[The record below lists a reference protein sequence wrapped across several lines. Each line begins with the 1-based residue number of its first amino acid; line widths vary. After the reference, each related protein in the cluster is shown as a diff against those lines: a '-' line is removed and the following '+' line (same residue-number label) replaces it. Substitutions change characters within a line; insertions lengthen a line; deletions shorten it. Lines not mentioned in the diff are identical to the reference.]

1 MYSLLAAASVNV
13 NEGMALLDW
22 AIVGGMIALLI
33 GILLYCN
40 RFMHS
45 AADFLAASRCAGRYL
60 LSISQGIAGFAVVN
74 SVATFEMFYKAGFAS
89 TWWAMLTAP
98 IGLVLSLVAWVTY
111 RLRETRCFTLAQFY
125 EVRYSRKF
133 RVTAGIITWTSG
145 VVNYGIFPAVS
156 VRFFMFFCRLPEY
169 YPLWGINWDVYAVLL
184 TIAIGL
190 GLFFAT
196 CGGQIAIMVTDFV
209 QGVFCNICF
218 IIFIFFIFKLGDWD
232 VSGGYV
238 SWAQIEDS
246 LIDTNGI
253 SQINPFN
260 AGKLKDFNYWYFLIG
275 IIGTLYSRGAWQGG
289 MGYAAA
295 AKNPHESKMAGILAT
310 WRGLAQGLM
319 IMLFPLALIVIMKHP
334 AFYDLAQI
342 IEDTLAQTK
351 DAQLREQGLV
361 PTGLSLIMPNGLLG
375 LFVAVMFAAMLS
387 TDDTYMHSWGSIF
400 IQDVVMPF
408 KKKAFS
414 PKQHIWALRLSVVG
428 VAVFAWL
435 FSYFYR
441 QTEYVFLFFAITG
454 AIVSGAG
461 AAIIGGLY
469 WKKGTTIA
477 AWTSYIV
484 GATIATAGIV
494 LQQIWNRPDGIK
506 FGVWLNETF
515 KFNWSEATLAKFP
528 INGQYVGLI
537 GMLACATLYA
547 VISLVEHYLLKKP
560 DFNLDKMLHRG
571 EYDTAKEHIVNSEKV
586 NIIAKRLG
594 ITKEF
599 TIGDKIIYAGSILWT
614 VGWFVIFVVFTA
626 WHFSG
631 GKMVNVEERVFECQL
646 CERTG
651 CKHAS
656 KVEKELIQAENKLQ
670 RVQERIEWLKS
681 DKNTNK
687 DADVL
692 AKTVEDSKTAA
703 ANMKKALANAADAK
717 VVVKNVEN
725 ATFSSGVPKSAWL
738 TLWHAKIYITLILG
752 FGVTVWFILGGIVDV
767 VELFKALANLKRDAA
782 DDGSVVDGQN
792 AGEKSLSAEK

>member
-1 MYSLLAAASVNV
+1 MNFLQFASSINV
-13 NEGMALLDW
+13 NAGMSLLDW
-22 AIVGGMIALLI
+22 SIVAGMILLMI
-33 GILLYCN
+33 FILLYCN
-40 RFMHS
+40 RFLHS

-98 IGLVLSLVAWVTY
+98 IGLILSLVAWVTY
-111 RLRETRCFTLAQFY
+111 RLRETRCLTLAQFY
-125 EVRYSRKF
+125 EVRYSRNF
-133 RVTAGIITWTSG
+133 RVSAGIITFISG

-156 VRFFMFFCRLPEY
+156 VRFFMFFCRLPEHY
-169 YPLWGINWDVYAVLL
+169 NFIGINWDIYAVLL

-218 IIFIFFIFKLGDWD
+218 LIFIFFIFKLGNWD

-238 SWAQIEDS
+238 SWEQINDS
-246 LIDTNGI
+246 LIDDPGI
-253 SQINPFN
+253 SQLNPFN
-260 AGKLKDFNYWYFLIG
+260 SGKIKDFNYWYFLIG
-275 IIGTLYSRGAWQGG
+275 IVSLFYSRGSWQGG

-295 AKNPHESKMAGILAT
+295 AKTPHESKMAGILAT

-334 AFYDLAQI
+334 AFYDLAKV
-342 IEDTLAQTK
+342 IEETLMQTK

-408 KKKAFS
+408 KKKPFT
-414 PKQHIWALRLSVVG
+414 PKQHIWALRLSVGG

-461 AAIIGGLY
+461 AAILGGLY
-469 WKKGTTIA
+469 WKKGTTLA
-477 AWTSYIV
+477 AWVSYCL
-484 GATIATAGIV
+484 GAFIATSGIV
-494 LQQIWNRPDGIK
+494 LQQVWNRGEGNVQFGI
-506 FGVWLNETF
+506 WLNNTF
-515 KFNWSEATLAKFP
+515 NFGWSEEVLAKFP
-528 INGQYVGLI
+528 INGQIIGLI
-537 GMLACATLYA
+537 GMLSCATSYVA
-547 VISLVEHYLLKKP
+547 ISLIQHAVSKRP

-571 EYDTAKEHIVNSEKV
+571 EYDTAKEHIVNTEKV
-586 NIIAKRLG
+586 SIIAKRLG

-599 TIGDKIIYAGSILWT
+599 TRGDKMIYAGSIMWT
-614 VGWFVIFVVFTA
+614 LGWFVVFVVFTT
-626 WHFSG
+626 WHFSRG
-631 GKMVNVEERVFECQL
+631 SMVEYDRTVFECQV
-646 CERTG
+646 CQKNKTN
-651 CKHAS
+651 CKHSA
-656 KVEKELIQAENKLQ
+656 KIQKDAVKLEQ
-670 RVQERIEWLKS
+670 KRDRATARIEFLKNNPDAGDIS
-681 DKNTNK
+681 VAKN
-687 DADVL
+687 DL
-692 AKTVEDSKTAA
+692 AKAQNDLLRL
-703 ANMKKALANAADAK
+703 NADAAK
-717 VVVKNVEN
+717 AQIVRKTVRE
-725 ATFSSGVPKSAWL
+725 SSFQSGAPRSAWMA
-738 TLWHAKIYITLILG
+738 LWHAKIYITLILG
-752 FGVTVWFILGGIVDV
+752 FGVTVWFICGGIVDV
-767 VELFKALANLKRDAA
+767 VGLFKALSSFQRNDA
-782 DDGSVVDGQN
+782 DDGSVIDGGL
-792 AGEKSLSAEK
+792 AGDKKN

>member
-1 MYSLLAAASVNV
+1 MYLLLAVAGVNV
-13 NEGMALLDW
+13 NEGMTLLDW
-22 AIVGGMIALLI
+22 SIVAVIIVLLI
-33 GILLYCN
+33 GVLFYCN

-98 IGLVLSLVAWVTY
+98 IGLILSLVAWVTY

-133 RVTAGIITWTSG
+133 RVAAGVITWISG

-184 TIAIGL
+184 TVAIGL

-196 CGGQIAIMVTDFV
+196 CGGQIAIMVTDFL

-238 SWAQIEDS
+238 SWSQIEDS

-260 AGKLKDFNYWYFLIG
+260 AGKIKDFNYWYFLIG
-275 IIGTLYSRGAWQGG
+275 IISTFYSRGSWQGG

-334 AFYDLAQI
+334 AFYDLAQV

-408 KKKAFS
+408 KKKAFT
-414 PKQHIWALRLSVVG
+414 PKQHIWALRLSVAG
-428 VAVFAWL
+428 VAIFAWL

-484 GATIATAGIV
+484 GATIATTGIV
-494 LQQIWNRPDGIK
+494 LQQIWNRPNGIK
-506 FGVWLNETF
+506 FGAWLNETF
-515 KFNWSEATLAKFP
+515 NFNWSEATLAKFP
-528 INGQYVGLI
+528 INGQYIGLI
-537 GMLACATLYA
+537 GMLSCATLYA
-547 VISLVEHYLLKKP
+547 VISLVEHYILRKP

-586 NIIAKRLG
+586 NIIAQRLG

-599 TIGDKIIYAGSILWT
+599 TVGDKLIYAGSILWT
-614 VGWFVIFVVFTA
+614 IGWFVIFVVFTT

-631 GKMVNVEERVFECQL
+631 GKNITEEGRVFECKVCQ
-646 CERTG
+646 RSG

-656 KVEKELIQAENKLQ
+656 QAEKAVVKAED
-670 RVQERIEWLKS
+670 RVKKVAERIKWLKS
-681 DKNTNK
+681 DDCTEA
-687 DADVL
+687 DAGALKRAISDAAV
-692 AKTVEDSKTAA
+692 AKE
-703 ANMKKALANAADAK
+703 NLINANAEAVKAQVVAK
-717 VVVKNVEN
+717 KVEN
-725 ATFSSGVPKSAWL
+725 TAFISGVPKSAWL
-738 TLWHAKIYITLILG
+738 TLWHVKIYITLILG
-752 FGVTVWFILGGIVDV
+752 FCVTVWFIIGGIIDV
-767 VELFKALANLKRDAA
+767 VALFKALTSIKRDAA

-792 AGEKSLSAEK
+792 AGEANAANK